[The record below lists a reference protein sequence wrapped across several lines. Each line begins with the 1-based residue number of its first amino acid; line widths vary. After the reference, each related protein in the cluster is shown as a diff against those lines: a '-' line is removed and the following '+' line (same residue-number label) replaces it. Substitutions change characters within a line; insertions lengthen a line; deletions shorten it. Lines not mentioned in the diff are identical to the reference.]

1 MLCNLSSQS
10 RILLRTNE
18 YESKMLHF
26 ELYLNVLKEQLIT
39 YVAKMR
45 FLCSF
50 SPLLDNHLIWKFHFC
65 FIVSLTKNCY

>member
-39 YVAKMR
+39 YVAKM
-45 FLCSF
+45 
-50 SPLLDNHLIWKFHFC
+50 
-65 FIVSLTKNCY
+65 